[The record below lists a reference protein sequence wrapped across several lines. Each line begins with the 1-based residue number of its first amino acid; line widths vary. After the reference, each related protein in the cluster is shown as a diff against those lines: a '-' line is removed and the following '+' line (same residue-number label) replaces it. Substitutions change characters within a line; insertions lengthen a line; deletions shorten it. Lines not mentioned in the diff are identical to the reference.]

1 MKMTYEYLKVKQ
13 RIQRHTV
20 SILDLFVVTLIV
32 KSKVLF
38 QGLYFI
44 LELLASGLLLI
55 QSGGKAVDEIY
66 TTQDYMVTTTLYR

>member
-1 MKMTYEYLKVKQ
+1 MKITYEYLKVKQ

-55 QSGGKAVDEIY
+55 QSGGKAADEMY

>member
-1 MKMTYEYLKVKQ
+1 MKITYEYLKVKQ

-55 QSGGKAVDEIY
+55 QSGKKTVDEMY
-66 TTQDYMVTTTLYR
+66 TTLDYMVTTTLHR